1 MIIQVC
7 LFVLKHVCYTL
18 SQRRKLPTI
27 TSSKNTVSMYLSIP
41 CLFTEGIPSATYAP
55 KRQLYSPS
63 RVLHGQTFWTHQE
76 WPITLPIQILQN
88 MTDYLLITLNFV
100 GKSGIV
106 SFLTILYS
114 SLLHLF
120 LPTLKN
126 DKKEAVISALCI
138 FKNPHPS
145 V

>member
-1 MIIQVC
+1 
-7 LFVLKHVCYTL
+7 
-18 SQRRKLPTI
+18 
-27 TSSKNTVSMYLSIP
+27 
-41 CLFTEGIPSATYAP
+41 
-55 KRQLYSPS
+55 
-63 RVLHGQTFWTHQE
+63 
-76 WPITLPIQILQN
+76 

-138 FKNPHPS
+138 FRNPHPS
-145 V
+145 VWKVSLFHNASTFHCGQLWLYSKLSVSWLLLYTPSRYIMCAFFFFFSFHNLNVFVEVLPWQENPAHFLKCLFSTSDCFHFAIIIKNV